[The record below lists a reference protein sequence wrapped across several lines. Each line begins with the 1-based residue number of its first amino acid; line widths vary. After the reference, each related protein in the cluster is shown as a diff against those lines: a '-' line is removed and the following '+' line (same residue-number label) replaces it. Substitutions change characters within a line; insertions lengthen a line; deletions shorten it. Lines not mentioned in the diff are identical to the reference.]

1 MVLLALVRRLEQAR
15 VRVAEAALGHLILLV
30 EDLDIVVQ
38 VRFLIIQLVHF
49 PLEIM
54 ADFYSDFLL
63 DFALDASPMLARH
76 LALVLAITLN

>member
-1 MVLLALVRRLEQAR
+1 MVLLALIRRLEQAS
-15 VRVAEAALGHLILLV
+15 VRVPKAALRHLILLV

-63 DFALDASPMLARH
+63 DFALDAPPMPARH
-76 LALVLAITLN
+76 LALVLAIALN

>member
-15 VRVAEAALGHLILLV
+15 VWVTEATLRHLILLV

-54 ADFYSDFLL
+54 ADLYSYFLL

-76 LALVLAITLN
+76 LALILAITLN

>member
-1 MVLLALVRRLEQAR
+1 MVLLALIRRLEQAS
-15 VRVAEAALGHLILLV
+15 VRVPKAALRHLILLV

-54 ADFYSDFLL
+54 TDLYSDFLL
-63 DFALDASPMLARH
+63 DFALNAST
-76 LALVLAITLN
+76 VLA

>member
-1 MVLLALVRRLEQAR
+1 MVLLTLVRRLEQAC
-15 VRVAEAALGHLILLV
+15 VRVTEATLRHLVLLV

-54 ADFYSDFLL
+54 ADL
-63 DFALDASPMLARH
+63 
-76 LALVLAITLN
+76 